1 MALTTAIVA
10 TLAGSTAIH
19 TWATRP
25 GRAQLARPISGRPGR
40 QRDASSATTLQEP
53 LLPPTRPRDA
63 ARPAGKTLPP
73 VYFKVPTT
81 RPVVFL
87 TIDDGWTP
95 SLPALKL
102 IRAHHLP
109 ATAFLIDQAWRQDP
123 AYFHALRSAG
133 VAIEDHTLTHPV
145 MSRLPLAQ
153 QEREICGAAA
163 GEAAGL
169 GTRPTLFRPPY
180 GVFDRATL
188 RAVHVCHLTAVVEWT
203 ATADRGHLV
212 VVGGRLRPGDII
224 LMHFRPSLPRD
235 LTAALTAIRRA
246 HLTVGR
252 LPSYLEPTTAPDGR
266 LQARLAPGRLDEA

>member
-1 MALTTAIVA
+1 MAMVA
-10 TLAGSTAIH
+10 TLAGSTAMH
-19 TWATRP
+19 TWATRT
-25 GRAQLARPISGRPGR
+25 GRAQLARPVSGRPGR
-40 QRDASSATTLQEP
+40 QRDASSSATTLQEP
-53 LLPPTRPRDA
+53 LLPSTRPRDA
-63 ARPAGKTLPP
+63 ARLADKTLPP

-109 ATAFLIDQAWRQDP
+109 VTAFLIDQAWRHDP

-133 VAIEDHTLTHPV
+133 AAIEDHTLTHPV
-145 MSRLPLAQ
+145 MSRLPLAR
-153 QEREICGAAA
+153 QERQICGAAA

-169 GTRPTLFRPPY
+169 GARPTLFRPPY

-188 RAVHVCHLTAVVEWT
+188 QAVHACHLTAVVEWT
-203 ATADRGHLV
+203 ATVDRGHLV

-235 LTAALTAIRRA
+235 LTAALKAIRRA

-252 LPSYLEPTTAPDGR
+252 LPGYLEPTTPPDGR
-266 LQARLAPGRLDEA
+266 LQARLATS